1 MQPQKKLQVMQYEI
15 AIQAAQEAGMDI
27 SNVMPQ
33 ELIKLFIDQT
43 LGLTAEDTGEMETG
57 EMQGVSDIAP
67 QPFPES
73 TKGRT
78 LTQLP
83 LTYQQSSQHMHLLMN
98 FLHCCSLPSPHHLQG
113 G

>member
-1 MQPQKKLQVMQYEI
+1 
-15 AIQAAQEAGMDI
+15 MDI

-33 ELIKLFIDQT
+33 ELIKLFVDQT
-43 LGLTAEDTGEMETG
+43 MGPTAEDTDEMETG
-57 EMQGVSDIAP
+57 EMQGENETVP
-67 QPFPES
+67 QPVRES

-83 LTYQQSSQHMHLLMN
+83 LIYQQSSWHMHLLIN
-98 FLHCCSLPSPHHLQG
+98 FPHCCSLLSPHNLQG

>member
-1 MQPQKKLQVMQYEI
+1 MTLREVQDAASEETATVMQYEI

-27 SNVMPQ
+27 SNVTPQ
-33 ELIKLFIDQT
+33 ELMKLFLDQT
-43 LGLTAEDTGEMETG
+43 MGPTAEDTGEMETG
-57 EMQGVSDIAP
+57 EMQGESDTAP

-83 LTYQQSSQHMHLLMN
+83 PIYQQSSQHVHL
-98 FLHCCSLPSPHHLQG
+98 
-113 G
+113 